1 MTTRVQAHRRMA
13 ALAAAGAVL
22 LLAACGSDGDGDGDG
37 SGTEASEVSG
47 ETLAELIADQDDLS
61 VVSGTLSDAGLAQA
75 FDGVAAYTIL
85 TPTDE
90 TFEKLGEQG
99 RTLRAPEQRPAMVA
113 ILRDHIVPGYLTPDD
128 IAKAIELEEDG
139 AVEMRTM
146 GNHTVTFTGEG
157 DTITVTSE
165 DGSSAKF
172 AAGDTLRASNGVA
185 IPVDGLLKQ
194 VATAAAPQV

>member
-1 MTTRVQAHRRMA
+1 MKMRDQARRHTA

-22 LLAACGSDGDGDGDG
+22 LLAACNSDADGDGGEA
-37 SGTEASEVSG
+37 EASEVSG
-47 ETLAELIADQDDLS
+47 ETLAELIAGQDDLS

-85 TPTDE
+85 APINE
-90 TFEKLGEQG
+90 TFDELGEPG
-99 RTLRAPEQRPAMVA
+99 KTLRDPEQRPAMVA

-146 GNHTVTFTGEG
+146 GNHTVTFTGKG
-157 DTITVTSE
+157 DAITVTSE

-172 AAGDTLRASNGVA
+172 AKGDTLRASNGVA